1 MIVIKQL
8 NKRKLQSYI
17 DSTSFKYAPHIAI
30 SYHRAVSHISNP
42 RAQDEDILMFIA
54 YEDDRMVGYLGAMPD
69 EIYKENGESYHFA
82 WMSCLWIDPDQRG
95 KKIAQQL
102 VTACLS
108 EWNNHIILTEYTG
121 PAKYLYQKLGVFESW
136 PDLQGRRWYIKSDLF
151 RILPPK
157 KEIFN
162 YSKPLLKAVD
172 TVINT
177 VLQTKYLISKPD
189 QNIRELKEITG
200 DIELYIRRHSSSDGF
215 QRDAEII
222 RWMLDY
228 PWILKGRTTPDSER
242 YHFSSVAE
250 QFICKVYKIE
260 NIAGKMCGIM
270 VVTVRDGHLKVPFL
284 YYDCLEEEVIKA
296 LKAIIYL
303 HQVKTMSLYHDAL
316 IQNIQEHK
324 SFFSPSK
331 SISRNYLITKEFWAQ
346 LSHQSFPLNA
356 GDGDTAFT

>member
-8 NKRKLQSYI
+8 NKRELQSYI
-17 DSTSFKYAPHIAI
+17 DSASFKDVPYIAI
-30 SYHRAVSHISNP
+30 SYHRAVSHIENP
-42 RAQDEDILMFIA
+42 RAQDDDILMFIA
-54 YEDDRMVGYLGAMPD
+54 YEDDRMVGYLGALPD
-69 EIYKENGESYHFA
+69 DIYKENGEEAHFA

-108 EWNNHIILTEYTG
+108 AWDNHIILTEYTG

-136 PDLQGRRWYIKSDLF
+136 PDLQGRRWYIKSDLS
-151 RILPPK
+151 RILSPK
-157 KEIFN
+157 KAIFN

-177 VLQTKYLISKPD
+177 VLQTKYMISKPD

-222 RWMLDY
+222 RWMLHY
-228 PWILKGRTTPDSER
+228 PWILKGITTQDTER

-250 QFICKVYKIE
+250 QFIAKAYKIE
-260 NIAGKMCGIM
+260 NTEGNICSIM

-284 YYDCLEEEVIKA
+284 YYNCLEEDVVKA
-296 LKAIIYL
+296 LKEIIYL
-303 HQVKTMSLYHDAL
+303 YQVKTMSLYHDAL
-316 IQNIQEHK
+316 IQYIQEHK

-331 SISRNYLITKEFWAQ
+331 SISRNYLITKGFWEQ
-346 LSHQSFPLNA
+346 LGHQSFTLSA